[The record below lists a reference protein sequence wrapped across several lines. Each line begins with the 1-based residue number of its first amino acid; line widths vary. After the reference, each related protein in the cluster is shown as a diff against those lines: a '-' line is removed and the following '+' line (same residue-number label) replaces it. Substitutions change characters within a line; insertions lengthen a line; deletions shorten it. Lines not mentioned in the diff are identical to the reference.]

1 MKKRL
6 LHKLLAILILAIQ
19 FQLSFAQG
27 VTTSQISGQI
37 TDGAG
42 KPIEAATIQAT
53 HLPSGSI
60 YGAYSGEDGRFNMP
74 GMRVGGPYKIVATY
88 LGYSTQEFNNV
99 ELRLGENRRLIFKL
113 AEASTELT
121 AVEVIGKIGSIGENS
136 GTSTQIS
143 TEKIENMPTINR
155 DLSDFT
161 RLTPQSANAGGGS
174 SFGGTN
180 NRYNAVYV
188 DGAVNND
195 VFGLASS
202 GTNGGQ
208 TGISPFS
215 LDIIDQVQVILS
227 PYDVTY
233 GGFAGAGI
241 NAVTR
246 SGTNN
251 IGGTAYYYFQNQNM
265 VGKTNKVLSDRLKVD
280 RTKVADFTKSTYGVS
295 LSGPIKK
302 DKVFFFVNAELQ
314 DDQTPSPFE
323 IASYKGNL
331 KTADFNALRA
341 TLQSKYNYD
350 PGTFTSVEDQ
360 LKGLKLFGKLDFN
373 LNSSNKLTL
382 RHSYTNAEN
391 FDRNA
396 STSTIINYSNN
407 GIYFPSITNSSAA
420 ELNTLIGKKMSNNL
434 ILGYTKV
441 NDDRDPLGSNF
452 PYVIIGDGAGS
463 IRFGSEEFS
472 TANLVEQDI
481 FSLTDNFKIYKGKHT
496 ITLGTHNEFYKMK
509 NVFIG
514 QNFGTYTYD
523 SLSVFLNNQNA
534 KTYTRAYSLVDN
546 KYGDDTE
553 AAAALSA
560 MQLGLYIQ
568 DEWSVTN
575 RFSVTGGLRVDLPI
589 ITSDPKLDKFLRD
602 SAIATIANSYAIA
615 KDVEVGKAPQG
626 QIMFSPRLGFSYALC
641 ESSKQK
647 IRGGLGVFT
656 SRIPFVWP
664 AAMFNNNGLTIG
676 RVTQQNVSGGVKF
689 TPGIMDQP
697 TNPQFSIPSG
707 TIDLFTKDFK
717 YPQVFR
723 ANFGYD
729 AELDNNWGL
738 GFEAVYTKTL
748 NNIAY
753 TNINSDATITNTW
766 TGSQDNRDVYGR
778 KSIIPRYSDIYLASN
793 TSKGA
798 TYSFTSTVS
807 KRFNFGLNANLSY
820 TYGDAYALNEAT
832 SSQNSSQ
839 WRGQLNVDGRN
850 NPVYGRSDFAIGHR
864 VVGTLDYKINW
875 TKNKLF
881 GTTFSLFYD
890 GHSGQPFSYVLGGS
904 AATNPNNEAGS
915 TGRNRSLIYIPKNQ
929 SDITLVDYTSNSTT
943 VTAQT
948 QWDNLNK
955 YIESDP
961 YLSKHRGQYIEKNA
975 NWGEFANFL
984 DFAVRQDL
992 GIKLG
997 NKVHKIQLS
1006 ADIFNFANLINPE
1019 WGARYSVPG
1028 EFNYFYLYQLEK
1040 LVADPANGNKVTKPT
1055 FTYRR
1060 GETSGKDA
1068 QDVSN
1073 FSSRWQARI
1082 GIRYIFN

>member
-1 MKKRL
+1 MKKVIFL
-6 LHKLLAILILAIQ
+6 KLIMALVILV
-19 FQLSFAQG
+19 FSQLTYAQG
-27 VTTSQISGQI
+27 VTTSQISGTI
-37 TDGAG
+37 TDGVG
-42 KPIEAATIQAT
+42 RGIEAATVTAT
-53 HLPSGSI
+53 HIPSGST
-60 YGAYSGEDGRFNMP
+60 YGAYTGEDGRFSIS
-74 GMRVGGPYKIVATY
+74 GMRVGGPYKIVASF

-99 ELRLGENRRLIFKL
+99 ELRLGENKKLTFKL

-121 AVEVIGKIGSIGENS
+121 AVEVVGKIGSTGENS
-136 GTSTQIS
+136 VPGTRTT

-195 VFGLASS
+195 VFGLAAS

-265 VGKTNKVLSDRLKVD
+265 VGKTNKLLSDRLKVD

-323 IASYKGNL
+323 ITGYKGNL
-331 KTADFNALRA
+331 KSADFEALRQ
-341 TLQSKYNYD
+341 TLLSKYNYD
-350 PGTFTSVEDQ
+350 AGTFSSVEDQ

-373 LNSSNKLTL
+373 INSKNKLTL

-396 STSTIINYSNN
+396 SSSSTINFSNN
-407 GIYFPSITNSSAA
+407 GIYFPSVTNSSAL
-420 ELNTLIGKKMSNNL
+420 ELNTLLGKKYSNNL

-441 NDDRDPLGSNF
+441 NDDRDPLGGDF
-452 PYVIIGDGAGS
+452 PYVIIRDGAGT

-472 TANLVEQDI
+472 TSNLVEQDI

-496 ITLGTHNEFYKMK
+496 FTLGTHNEFYKMK

-514 QNFGTYTYD
+514 QNYGTYNYD
-523 SLSVFLNNQNA
+523 SLSGFLTNQNA
-534 KTYTRAYSLVDN
+534 RSYTRAYSLVDN
-546 KYGDDTE
+546 KYGDETE
-553 AAAALSA
+553 AAAALNA
-560 MQLGLYIQ
+560 MQLGFYVQ
-568 DEWSVTN
+568 DEWNVNDRLSL
-575 RFSVTGGLRVDLPI
+575 TGGLRVDVPI
-589 ITSDPKLDKFLRD
+589 ITSDPKLDTYLRD
-602 SAIATIANSYAIA
+602 SAISTIANYYAEA
-615 KDVEVGKAPQG
+615 KNVEVGKAPQG

-641 ESSKQK
+641 ESKEQK

-676 RVTQQNVSGGVKF
+676 RVTQSNVPGGVKF
-689 TPGIMDQP
+689 TPGIVDQP
-697 TNPQFSIPSG
+697 INPQFSIPSG

-723 ANFGYD
+723 ANFAYD
-729 AELDNNWGL
+729 ADLVNNWGI

-753 TNINSDATITNTW
+753 TNVNSDTTISSVW
-766 TGSQDNRDVYGR
+766 TGSADDRNVYNR
-778 KSIIPRYSDIYLASN
+778 KSIIARYSDIYLASN

-798 TYSFTSTVS
+798 AYSFTSTLR
-807 KRFNFGLNANLSY
+807 KKFNFGLNASVSY
-820 TYGDAYALNEAT
+820 TFGDAFALNEAT

-839 WRGQLNVDGRN
+839 WRGQLSVDGRN
-850 NPVYGRSDFAIGHR
+850 NPTYGRSDFAIGHR

-890 GHSGQPFSYVLGGS
+890 GHSGQAFSYVLGGS
-904 AATNPNNEAGS
+904 TTNPNNETGS
-915 TGRNRSLIYIPKNQ
+915 TGRNRSLVYIPKNQ
-929 SDITLVDYTSNSTT
+929 TDLTFVDYTSGTTT

-955 YIESDP
+955 FIESDP
-961 YLSKHRGQYIEKNA
+961 YLSKHRGEYVEKNS
-975 NWGEFANFL
+975 NWGEFANYL
-984 DFAVRQDL
+984 DFAIRQDL
-992 GIKLG
+992 GINLG
-997 NKVHKIQLS
+997 GKVHKIQLS
-1006 ADIFNFANLINPE
+1006 ADIFNLANLINPE
-1019 WGARYSVPG
+1019 WGARYNVPG
-1028 EFNYFYLYQLEK
+1028 EFNYYYLYQMEK

-1055 FTYRR
+1055 FTYR
-1060 GETSGKDA
+1060 GGNESGKA
-1068 QDVSN
+1068 SQDISN
-1073 FSSRWQARI
+1073 FSSRWQARL